1 MRNNWIKEQRETL
14 GLSQDELAAQ
24 LQAAGLDVT
33 RATVSHWETGRYS
46 SPFDNARAIVI
57 LANVLKIPVADL
69 LKVAGYEVS
78 IRDYGE
84 LARRAAFL
92 VDQLSPEIQ
101 EIAVEQLLV
110 LHQHLAARKEK

>member
-1 MRNNWIKEQRETL
+1 MTNNWIKEQRENL
-14 GLSQDELAAQ
+14 GMSQDELAAQ

-46 SPFDNARAIVI
+46 SPLDNARDIII
-57 LANVLKIPVADL
+57 LANVLKISVADL

-78 IRDYGE
+78 TRSYGE

-101 EIAVEQLLV
+101 ELAVEQLSILYQY
-110 LHQHLAARKEK
+110 LSTKKEK